1 MIFREGLNIRG
12 LNTAATLWCSAAV
25 GLLAGAGFPIYGAL
39 CAALV
44 VGSSLFGRLRSSTFR
59 PLHRSAFDI
68 SRGSALLF
76 GMSR

>member
-1 MIFREGLNIRG
+1 MIFKEGLNIRG

-44 VGSSLFGRLRSSTFR
+44 VGSSLFGRFEVKHFQAPP
-59 PLHRSAFDI
+59 PL
-68 SRGSALLF
+68 GV
-76 GMSR
+76 